1 MHQAIEHAIEAG
13 LARVEA
19 GAQGEHKISRG
30 YVPVETFSAH
40 HIPDQNFRR
49 AVAAFLQQEG
59 GDIDYTISAMR
70 AEMNP
75 FKQDPPAA

>member
-1 MHQAIEHAIEAG
+1 M
-13 LARVEA
+13 EA

-59 GDIDYTISAMR
+59 GDIDYTLSAMR